1 MNSLLSEDKT
11 MFVRADGV
19 GQKLASRI
27 VSELKDK
34 VDGVFVGNVSN
45 TEMIKNQ
52 DNALLADT
60 ISAMVN
66 LGFSRLEAQK
76 AVAQAS
82 SEPTNTETLDK
93 LVAATLK
100 ELAS

>member
-34 VDGVFVGNVSN
+34 VDGVFVGNLNN
-45 TEMIKNQ
+45 TEIIKNQ
-52 DNALLADT
+52 DNALLADA
-60 ISAMVN
+60 ISAMVK
-66 LGFSRLEAQK
+66 FR
-76 AVAQAS
+76 V
-82 SEPTNTETLDK
+82 
-93 LVAATLK
+93 
-100 ELAS
+100 